1 MLATD
6 TYMTELQRRM
16 EQVYAIAAGYGLD
29 PFPIHWEIVPAEILY
44 EFGAYGLPGRFAH
57 WTHGRAYHRQK
68 IMYDY
73 GLSKIY
79 ELVINAN
86 PAYAFLL
93 DGNSVLQNTLI
104 AAHVIAHVDF
114 FKHNQYF
121 APTNRGMVEGA
132 SASAD
137 RIRQYEFRH
146 GRRRVEEFIDA
157 VLSVEEL
164 IDPHQRLRRRPASPE
179 RPARPGAGPYDDLLG
194 PASPAGRGA
203 SADAPT
209 KIPPEPEKD
218 VLGFLMEQAPDLE
231 DWQRDVIEVVRN
243 EMLYFVPQMQT
254 KIMNEGWASYWHQR
268 IVRELE
274 LSDREYVEFARMNA
288 GVLAPSKRDM
298 NPYHVGLKIFEDIE
312 RRWDDPTE
320 EERRTL
326 GRQPGQGR
334 AKMFEVRE
342 LESDVAFLRNHL
354 TPGLVEELDLY
365 IYKVEEDG
373 KLTVVEKDWEKIR
386 DMIVGSMTNFGV
398 PYIQVE
404 DGDHRKA
411 RELYLR
417 HVFEGREIDV
427 RYAERVLRYLHRI
440 WGRPVHIETVLDQQ
454 PCVLSFDGPENRRQ
468 GGAAAEPAGRRRS

>member
-1 MLATD
+1 MLANER
-6 TYMTELQRRM
+6 YMAELQERL
-16 EQVYAIAAGYGLD
+16 EQVYRIAEGYGLD

-44 EFGAYGLPGRFAH
+44 EFGAYGLPGRFSH

-68 IMYDY
+68 VMYDY

-79 ELVINAN
+79 ELVINAD

-132 SASAD
+132 SASAE

-157 VLSVEEL
+157 VLSIEEHV
-164 IDPHQRLRRRPASPE
+164 DPHQRLRRRPARPE
-179 RPARPGAGPYDDLLG
+179 RAGRPRAGPYDDLFRGEG
-194 PASPAGRGA
+194 PAAAEERGRRVPA
-203 SADAPT
+203 
-209 KIPPEPEKD
+209 EPEKD
-218 VLGFLMEQAPDLE
+218 LLLFLMEEAPDLA

-268 IVRELE
+268 IVRDLE
-274 LSDREYVEFARMNA
+274 LSDREYVEFAQINA
-288 GVLAPSKRDM
+288 GVVAPSKREM
-298 NPYHVGLKIFEDIE
+298 NPYPVGLKILEDVE
-312 RRWDDPTE
+312 RRWDAPSA
-320 EERRTL
+320 EERGRL
-326 GRQPGQGR
+326 GREPGRGR
-334 AKMFEVRE
+334 AKLFEVRE
-342 LESDVAFLRNHL
+342 LESDVAFLRNYL
-354 TPGLVEELDLY
+354 TPGLVQELDLY
-365 IYKVEEDG
+365 VYKVEPDG
-373 KLTVVEKDWEKIR
+373 GLTVVEKDWERIR

-417 HVFEGREIDV
+417 HLYEGREIDAA
-427 RYAERVLRYLHRI
+427 YAERVLRYLHAI
-440 WGRPVHIETVLDQQ
+440 WGRPVHLQTVLDEQ
-454 PCVLSFDGPENRRQ
+454 PCVLSFDGHENTRR
-468 GGAAAEPAGRRRS
+468 PADVAREHV

>member
-6 TYMTELQRRM
+6 RYMAELQERLER
-16 EQVYAIAAGYGLD
+16 VYEIAAGYGLD
-29 PFPIHWEIVPAEILY
+29 PYPIHWEIVPAEILH
-44 EFGAYGLPGRFAH
+44 EFGAYGLPGRFSH

-68 IMYDY
+68 VMYDY

-79 ELVINAN
+79 ELVINAD

-104 AAHVIAHVDF
+104 AAHVVAHVDF

-132 SASAD
+132 SASAE

-157 VLSVEEL
+157 VLSIEEHV
-164 IDPHQRLRRRPASPE
+164 DPHQRLRRRPA
-179 RPARPGAGPYDDLLG
+179 RPARASRPRVGPYDDLLG
-194 PASPAGRGA
+194 PAAPAAGA
-203 SADAPT
+203 APT
-209 KIPPEPEKD
+209 KIPAEPEKD
-218 VLGFLMEQAPDLE
+218 LLLFLMEEAPDLE

-268 IVRELE
+268 IVRDME

-288 GVLAPSKRDM
+288 GVLAPSRHEL
-298 NPYHVGLKIFEDIE
+298 NPYHVGLKILEDVE
-312 RRWDDPTE
+312 RRWDAPTA
-320 EERRTL
+320 EERGRL
-326 GRQPGQGR
+326 GREPGRGR
-334 AKMFEVRE
+334 AKLFEVRE
-342 LESDVAFLRNHL
+342 LESDVAFLRNYL
-354 TPGLVEELDLY
+354 TPELVRELDLY
-365 IYKVEEDG
+365 VYKVEPDG
-373 KLTVVEKDWEKIR
+373 QLTVVEKDWERIR

-417 HVFEGREIDV
+417 HLYEGREIDIA
-427 RYAERVLRYLHRI
+427 YAERVLRYLHTI
-440 WGRPVHIETVLDQQ
+440 WGRPVHLQTVLDDQ
-454 PCVLSFDGPENRRQ
+454 PCVLSFDGHENTRR
-468 GGAAAEPAGRRRS
+468 AA

>member
-1 MLATD
+1 MLATES
-6 TYMTELQRRM
+6 YMSDLQRRM
-16 EQVYAIAAGYGLD
+16 ERVYEIAEGYGLD

-44 EFGAYGLPGRFAH
+44 EFGAYGLPGRFSH

-79 ELVINAN
+79 ELVINSN

-104 AAHVIAHVDF
+104 AAHVLAHVDF
-114 FKHNQYF
+114 FKNNQYF

-146 GRRRVEEFIDA
+146 GRKRVEEFIDA
-157 VLSVEEL
+157 VLSIEEHV
-164 IDPHQRLRRRPASPE
+164 DPHRRIQRERRKSHRPVV
-179 RPARPGAGPYDDLLG
+179 RQGTGPYADMFPDE
-194 PASPAGRGA
+194 A
-203 SADAPT
+203 SAPAAARAR
-209 KIPPEPEKD
+209 KIPLEPEKD
-218 VLGFLMEQAPDLE
+218 VLLFLMEHAPDLE
-231 DWQRDVIEVVRN
+231 DWQRDVIEIVHN

-268 IVRELE
+268 IVRDLD
-274 LSDREYVEFARMNA
+274 LTDQEYVEFAQMNA
-288 GVLAPSKRDM
+288 GVLAPSKHDM

-312 RRWDDPTE
+312 RRWDDPTDE
-320 EERRTL
+320 QQRKL
-326 GRQPGQGR
+326 GRAPGGGR

-342 LESDVAFLRNHL
+342 LESDVAFLRNYL
-354 TPGLVEELDLY
+354 TPQLVEELDLY

-404 DGDHRKA
+404 DGDYHKA

-417 HVFEGREIDV
+417 HVFEGREIDI
-427 RYAERVLRYLHRI
+427 RYADRVLRYLHQI
-440 WGRPVHIETVLDQQ
+440 WGRPVHIETVLDDK
-454 PCVLSFDGPENRRQ
+454 PCVLSFDGQENTRR
-468 GGAAAEPAGRRRS
+468 AA